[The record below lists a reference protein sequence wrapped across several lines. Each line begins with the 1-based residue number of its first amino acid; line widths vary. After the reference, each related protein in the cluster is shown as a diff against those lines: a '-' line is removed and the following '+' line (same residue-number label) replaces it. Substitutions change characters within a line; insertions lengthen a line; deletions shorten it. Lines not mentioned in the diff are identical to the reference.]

1 MQRRHLIA
9 SAGLAALA
17 ALAPLPAIAQGTYP
31 DRPIRFIVPAGPG
44 GITDVLARTFG
55 QKMTEAWGQQV
66 IVDNKAGGG
75 GVIASQELL
84 KAPADGY
91 TLSMGILSHVI
102 NPMIMSKLP
111 FDFDRDF
118 IPVTMMARVS
128 NVISVHPSVPANNL
142 KELVALAKASPGKY
156 AYGSSGNGQSTHLSG
171 ELFKSVAGIDITHV
185 PYKGAAPA
193 MNDALAGQVPVLIDS
208 ALTTAPQAR
217 AGKLRALAVTGPRR
231 SPALPDVPTV
241 AEAGF
246 PAYEASGWV
255 GLIVRAG
262 TPREVVNK
270 LANEFS
276 RIAKLPDVQQRLTEA
291 GGDLFTNTPEEY
303 AAYIKA
309 ENAKWAPVVKKANMK
324 VD

>member
-1 MQRRHLIA
+1 MQRRSLLVLVL
-9 SAGLAALA
+9 SAATLATPTAF
-17 ALAPLPAIAQGTYP
+17 AQGAYP
-31 DRPIRFIVPAGPG
+31 DRPIRFVVPAGPG

-55 QKMTEAWGQQV
+55 QKLTEAWGQQV

-75 GVIASQELL
+75 GIIASQELM

-91 TLSMGILSHVI
+91 TLTMGILSHVI
-102 NPMIMSKLP
+102 NPMIMSKVP
-111 FDFDRDF
+111 YDFERDF

-128 NVISVHPSVPANNL
+128 NVISVHPSVPAQNL

-156 AYGSSGNGQSTHLSG
+156 AYGSSGNGQSTHLGG
-171 ELFKSVAGIDITHV
+171 ELLKSVAGVDITHV

-193 MNDALAGQVPVLIDS
+193 MNDALAGQIPILIDS
-208 ALTTAPQAR
+208 TLTTAPQAK
-217 AGKLRALAVTGPRR
+217 AGKLRPLAVTGPRR
-231 SPALPDVPTV
+231 SLALPDVPTV

-246 PAYEASGWV
+246 PGYEASGWI

-262 TPREVVNK
+262 TPPDIVKK
-270 LANEFS
+270 LATEFG
-276 RIAKLPDVQQRLTEA
+276 RIAQLPDVQQRLKEA

-303 AAYIKA
+303 QAYIRA
-309 ENAKWAPVVKKANMK
+309 EKAKWDPVVKQAGMK

>member
-1 MQRRHLIA
+1 MQRRHLITGAA
-9 SAGLAALA
+9 SAALLASV
-17 ALAPLPAIAQGTYP
+17 PAMAQDSYP
-31 DRPIRFIVPAGPG
+31 DRPIRFVVPAGPG

-55 QKMTEAWGQQV
+55 QKMTKDWGQQV

-75 GVIASQELL
+75 GIIASQELL

-91 TLSMGILSHVI
+91 VITMGILSHVI
-102 NPMIMSKLP
+102 NPMIMSKVP
-111 FDFDRDF
+111 YDFDRDF

-156 AYGSSGNGQSTHLSG
+156 SYGSSGNGQSTHLAG
-171 ELFKSVAGIDITHV
+171 ELFKSIAGVDMTHV

-193 MNDALAGQVPVLIDS
+193 MNDALAGQIPVLIDS
-208 ALTTAPQAR
+208 VLTTAPQAR
-217 AGKLRALAVTGPRR
+217 AGKLRALAVTGTRR

-246 PAYEASGWV
+246 PTYEASGWI

-262 TPREVVNK
+262 TPREVVDK
-270 LANEFS
+270 LAAEVA
-276 RIAKLPDVQQRLTEA
+276 RIAKMPDVQKRLIEA
-291 GGDLFTNTPEEY
+291 GVDLATSTPGEF
-303 AAYIKA
+303 AAYIRGEK
-309 ENAKWAPVVKKANMK
+309 AKWAPIVKKADIK

>member
-1 MQRRHLIA
+1 MQRRSLF
-9 SAGLAALA
+9 ALA
-17 ALAPLPAIAQGTYP
+17 ACAAMAAAAAPAGAQGSYP
-31 DRPIRFIVPAGPG
+31 DKPIRFVVPAGPG

-75 GVIASQELL
+75 GIIASQELM

-91 TLSMGILSHVI
+91 TLTMGILSHVI
-102 NPMIMSKLP
+102 NPMIMSKVP
-111 FDFDRDF
+111 YDFDRDF

-128 NVISVHPSVPANNL
+128 NVISVHPSVPAKDL

-156 AYGSSGNGQSTHLSG
+156 AYGSSGNGQSTHLGG
-171 ELFKSVAGIDITHV
+171 ELFKSVAGIDMTHV

-193 MNDALAGQVPVLIDS
+193 MTDALAGQIPVLVDS
-208 ALTTAPQAR
+208 VLTTAPQAR

-246 PAYEASGWV
+246 ASYEASGWI
-255 GLIVRAG
+255 GLIVRTG
-262 TPREVVNK
+262 TPPEVVNK
-270 LANEFS
+270 LAAEFA
-276 RIAKLPDVQQRLTEA
+276 RIARLPDVQQKLTEA
-291 GGDLFTNTPEEY
+291 GGDLFTNTPQEY

-309 ENAKWAPVVKKANMK
+309 ETAKWAPVVKKANMK

>member
-1 MQRRHLIA
+1 MQRRSLF
-9 SAGLAALA
+9 ALA
-17 ALAPLPAIAQGTYP
+17 ACAAMTTAAAPALAQGSYP
-31 DRPIRFIVPAGPG
+31 DRTIRFVVPAGPG

-75 GVIASQELL
+75 GIIASQELM

-91 TLSMGILSHVI
+91 TLTMGILSHVI
-102 NPMIMSKLP
+102 NPMIMSKVP
-111 FDFDRDF
+111 YDFERDF

-128 NVISVHPSVPANNL
+128 NVISVHPSVPAKDL

-156 AYGSSGNGQSTHLSG
+156 AYGSSGNGQSTHLGG
-171 ELFKSVAGIDITHV
+171 ELLKSVAGIDIIHV

-193 MNDALAGQVPVLIDS
+193 MTDALAGQIPILVDS
-208 ALTTAPQAR
+208 VLTTAPQAK

-231 SPALPDVPTV
+231 SPALPDVPTA

-246 PAYEASGWV
+246 PSYEASGWI

-270 LANEFS
+270 LAAEFA
-276 RIAKLPDVQQRLTEA
+276 RIAKLPDVQQKLTEA
-291 GGDLFTNTPEEY
+291 GGDLFTNTPDEY
-303 AAYIKA
+303 AAYIRA